1 MNEEDSDSDFGDWDR
16 DNWRDSET
24 TAEVKN
30 AKSAV
35 AGVRDALHSADWR
48 VSPTRPPYIWQT
60 RTLTNFS
67 PFLAIEL

>member
-35 AGVRDALHSADWR
+35 TAVRDALIFCIQRSD
-48 VSPTRPPYIWQT
+48 V
-60 RTLTNFS
+60 
-67 PFLAIEL
+67 FL